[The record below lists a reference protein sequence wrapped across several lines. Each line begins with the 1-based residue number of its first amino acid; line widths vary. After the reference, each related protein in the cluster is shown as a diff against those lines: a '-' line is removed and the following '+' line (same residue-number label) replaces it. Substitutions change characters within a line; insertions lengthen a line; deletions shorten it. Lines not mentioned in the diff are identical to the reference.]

1 MDDMEIRKYL
11 LESEKWEKQVEA
23 FTKDYDAIDEENI
36 AVKVEAETK
45 TSFDEAYSA
54 MVDCVTKK
62 ISELA
67 VKDDELKLCTLAP
80 NKVKDS
86 VVYPPKFTGKE
97 TEDVY
102 SFIKEFRQAIASD
115 HVKKADEVK
124 KLKLF
129 LDGRAKDLVGDHH
142 RDLETALEILKSS
155 YGNPHLIWNR
165 KVDKYDKDLQPKI
178 WG

>member
-1 MDDMEIRKYL
+1 MERVKNRLQHQRKKFL
-11 LESEKWEKQVEA
+11 FRCHTL
-23 FTKDYDAIDEENI
+23 TLCTNLRR
-36 AVKVEAETK
+36 TLP
-45 TSFDEAYSA
+45 
-54 MVDCVTKK
+54 
-62 ISELA
+62 ELT

-124 KLKLF
+124 KLRNY
-129 LDGRAKDLVGDHH
+129 LDGH
-142 RDLETALEILKSS
+142 
-155 YGNPHLIWNR
+155 
-165 KVDKYDKDLQPKI
+165 
-178 WG
+178 